1 MAVQVR
7 TGGAL
12 VAPELARNPKVVP
25 APAPSA
31 PFQLAFVTVVT
42 VPEVVA
48 VPFHALVTTW
58 PLGQV
63 MVTFQALMAEPP
75 AVTAT

>member
-1 MAVQVR
+1 MVV
-7 TGGAL
+7 
-12 VAPELARNPKVVP
+12 PEFARNPNVVP
-25 APAPSA
+25 APAA
-31 PFQLAFVTVVT
+31 RLPFQLAFVTVVT
-42 VPEVVA
+42 VPAVVA

-63 MVTFQALMAEPP
+63 MVTFQVLMAAPP